1 MSFFSSSAFQWEL
14 RLTQLKP
21 AKYQIRCKR
30 NTQNDILELDYSQ
43 VRYFQ
48 KFHYWC
54 EIGRVNPRYSTKSW
68 LLNGRLEQAMGGS
81 EALACV
87 AAVALSITI
96 VPNALI
102 TSRKLKKKK
111 DRLKSGITINSKHS
125 VKWRRTQYLHV
136 KIGEPPMRVSAQANS
151 TTLIFW

>member
-1 MSFFSSSAFQWEL
+1 
-14 RLTQLKP
+14 
-21 AKYQIRCKR
+21 
-30 NTQNDILELDYSQ
+30 
-43 VRYFQ
+43 
-48 KFHYWC
+48 
-54 EIGRVNPRYSTKSW
+54 
-68 LLNGRLEQAMGGS
+68 MGGS

-87 AAVALSITI
+87 AAVAISITI

-102 TSRKLKKKK
+102 TSRKVKKK

-151 TTLIFW
+151 TTLIF